1 MHIIDLSSFAVDDN
15 IDKQSMNKI
24 MIALRAS
31 NMFNMIWLSNSFVT
45 DTTRKTNRKITVVV
59 YL

>member
-1 MHIIDLSSFAVDDN
+1 MIIK
-15 IDKQSMNKI
+15 IKQSMNKI
-24 MIALRAS
+24 MVALKAS

-59 YL
+59 YLKILLLGLTFSS